1 MAASFAIESD
11 LWHDGDGLT
20 RYGLRMANESF
31 SARTMAWGNDDEHL
45 KLSSALS
52 GFSSDLSSE
61 VLFRFG
67 TPGTG
72 TCELRFYCLDATG
85 NLGLWAHFEA
95 EHPASNGQ
103 HELGSLFMRCDP
115 VGVDSFVASLRGF
128 VAGSSNRAA
137 LSWVG
142 P

>member
-20 RYGLRMANESF
+20 RYSLRLANESF

-45 KLSSALS
+45 KLCSVLS
-52 GFSSDLSSE
+52 GFPRERASE
-61 VLFRFG
+61 VAFRFG

-72 TCELRFYCLDATG
+72 TCDLRFFCLDGAG
-85 NLGLWAHFEA
+85 HLGLWARFEA
-95 EHPASNGQ
+95 EDPASNGQ
-103 HELGSLFMRCDP
+103 HELGLLFMRCDP
-115 VGVDSFVASLRGF
+115 AGVDSFIASLRGF
-128 VAGSSNRAA
+128 VAGSSNRAE
-137 LSWVG
+137 LSWAG

>member
-20 RYGLRMANESF
+20 RYRLRLANESF

-45 KLSSALS
+45 KLSSVLS
-52 GFSSDLSSE
+52 GFPSDLLSE

-67 TPGTG
+67 TSGSG
-72 TCELRFYCLDATG
+72 TCELRFFCLDAAG
-85 NLGLWAHFEA
+85 HLGLWAHFEA
-95 EHPASNGQ
+95 EAPANNKQ

-115 VGVDSFVASLRGF
+115 AGVDSFVASLRGF
-128 VAGSSNRAA
+128 VAGSSNRAE

>member
-1 MAASFAIESD
+1 MAALFAIESD

-20 RYGLRMANESF
+20 RYMLRLANESF
-31 SARTMAWGNDDEHL
+31 SARTMAWGDDDEHL
-45 KLSSALS
+45 NLCSALS
-52 GFSSDLSSE
+52 GFPSGQSSE

-72 TCELRFYCLDATG
+72 TCELRFFCLDATG
-85 NLGLWAHFEA
+85 HLGLWAHFEA
-95 EHPASNGQ
+95 EYPASNGQ
-103 HELGSLFMRCDP
+103 HEIGSLFMRCDSA
-115 VGVDSFVASLRGF
+115 GVDSFVASIRAF
-128 VAGSSNRAA
+128 VAGSSNRAE